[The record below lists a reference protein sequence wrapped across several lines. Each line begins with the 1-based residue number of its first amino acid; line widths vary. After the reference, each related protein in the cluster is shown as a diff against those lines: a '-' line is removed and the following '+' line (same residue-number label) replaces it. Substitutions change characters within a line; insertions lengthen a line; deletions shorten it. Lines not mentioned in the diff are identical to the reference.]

1 MVSVDVREAIVAG
14 WWRGWELC
22 SELGSFGST
31 ATWAKFNRLQF
42 RTVIVYLVGGRQR
55 TRRVTALTT
64 YTLKNHEEVYM
75 YT

>member
-1 MVSVDVREAIVAG
+1 MYTLMGMRDYQRILESLVP
-14 WWRGWELC
+14 
-22 SELGSFGST
+22 
-31 ATWAKFNRLQF
+31 TWAKFNRLQF